1 MINSYNPDVLNTLAN
16 LSSDEVFSSPE
27 LANKMLDLLPI
38 SIWSNKKIK
47 FLDPFS
53 KSGVF
58 LREITKRLIK
68 GLEKEIPTL
77 QERIDYIL
85 KNQVYGIAITE
96 LTASISRR
104 TLYCSKKANGKYS
117 VSNAFSNVNGNI
129 IYEVRNHTWDKEK
142 CIYCSASKNE
152 YLREKDKE
160 NYAYQFIHTD
170 KPEDIFKMKFDVI
183 IGNPP
188 YQLNDG
194 GGVGSSAIPIYHHF
208 VNQAIK
214 LQPKYLVMITPSR
227 WFSGGKG
234 LDDFRNKMLKDKRI
248 KNIVDYTDA
257 SECFPGVEI
266 KGGVNYFLWDKDYSG
281 KCKIQLIKNSTIVET
296 SERYLLHKDLDIFV
310 RNEMGLVILEKIKL
324 KSKRNFDEIVS
335 FRLPFGLNSTFDEY
349 KQKSEISNIKVYGN
363 KKNGYISIDK
373 VSKNK
378 NLAYKWKLF
387 VPKAIGSG
395 DSKTDVVKPLVGEPF
410 SVCTE
415 TYLLIGPFDTE
426 QIAQNVNQ
434 YISTKF
440 FHFLLGLRKNTQ
452 NSTSDS
458 YKFIPYLDFKLK
470 WNDEKLFKYFD
481 LNKNEIDFIIE
492 NSFGDKHE

>member
-1 MINSYNPDVLNTLAN
+1 
-16 LSSDEVFSSPE
+16 
-27 LANKMLDLLPI
+27 
-38 SIWSNKKIK
+38 
-47 FLDPFS
+47 
-53 KSGVF
+53 
-58 LREITKRLIK
+58 
-68 GLEKEIPTL
+68 
-77 QERIDYIL
+77 
-85 KNQVYGIAITE
+85 
-96 LTASISRR
+96 
-104 TLYCSKKANGKYS
+104 
-117 VSNAFSNVNGNI
+117 
-129 IYEVRNHTWDKEK
+129 
-142 CIYCSASKNE
+142 
-152 YLREKDKE
+152 
-160 NYAYQFIHTD
+160 
-170 KPEDIFKMKFDVI
+170 
-183 IGNPP
+183 
-188 YQLNDG
+188 
-194 GGVGSSAIPIYHHF
+194 
-208 VNQAIK
+208 
-214 LQPKYLVMITPSR
+214 MITPSR